1 MSLGL
6 KEINKQK
13 VSFFRFKGLNGKYL
27 ITNDIGEYCFLDQQ
41 QFDLFISGKIEQNR
55 PEIYIELLTKN
66 FIRGKVDVDDF
77 SQIFAQRNSFLRFGP
92 SLHIVVVTLRCD
104 HKCYYCQAG
113 SQSIKARD
121 LDMDISTARKVV
133 DIIFESPSKCIT
145 IEFQG
150 GEPLAN
156 WETVKFIIEYAKKK
170 NKSAGKDLSL
180 SLVSNLTYMSQER
193 LDFLMKHNVS
203 ICTSLDGPEKLH
215 NKNRIALNKNVT
227 HNSYKNTVK
236 WLKIIKKRIQR
247 NRKYKHKRNALTTIT
262 KDSLSYQRQIIDE
275 FVNLG
280 LEIVHLRPVNPFGLD
295 KERWGKVSVCAEEFI
310 DFYKRAINYIIQLNV
325 NGEKIHEQTA
335 KIFLTKILTN
345 NDTNFLD
352 MRSPCGAGIGQIAYN
367 FNGDIY
373 TCDEA
378 RMLAVVDDDS
388 FKIGNVNTNTYK
400 ELINNEVT
408 KTMCLASC
416 LDNLPGCNEC
426 VYKPYCGVCPIY
438 SYVQKGSI
446 FGQEPHNLR
455 CKIKSSILDY
465 IFSKLQNN
473 KIKKMFDK
481 WVSLV

>member
-193 LDFLMKHNVS
+193 LDFLMKHNF
-203 ICTSLDGPEKLH
+203 P
-215 NKNRIALNKNVT
+215 
-227 HNSYKNTVK
+227 
-236 WLKIIKKRIQR
+236 
-247 NRKYKHKRNALTTIT
+247 
-262 KDSLSYQRQIIDE
+262 
-275 FVNLG
+275 
-280 LEIVHLRPVNPFGLD
+280 
-295 KERWGKVSVCAEEFI
+295 
-310 DFYKRAINYIIQLNV
+310 
-325 NGEKIHEQTA
+325 
-335 KIFLTKILTN
+335 
-345 NDTNFLD
+345 
-352 MRSPCGAGIGQIAYN
+352 
-367 FNGDIY
+367 
-373 TCDEA
+373 
-378 RMLAVVDDDS
+378 
-388 FKIGNVNTNTYK
+388 
-400 ELINNEVT
+400 
-408 KTMCLASC
+408 
-416 LDNLPGCNEC
+416 
-426 VYKPYCGVCPIY
+426 
-438 SYVQKGSI
+438 
-446 FGQEPHNLR
+446 
-455 CKIKSSILDY
+455 
-465 IFSKLQNN
+465 
-473 KIKKMFDK
+473 
-481 WVSLV
+481 